1 MINTKNKILAIN
13 GGEPVRTK
21 KWMDNFTVGKE
32 EKEALSRV
40 IDSGY
45 LSLFEGSHTPEP
57 PFSFKGGPEVQKLE
71 ELWCEYYGSK
81 YSISVNSA
89 TSGLYMAIAALG
101 IGFGDEVIVSPY
113 TMTACA
119 LAPLIYGAIPVF
131 ADVELNSGSLDP
143 KSIEKVIS
151 SRTKAIIVVHQFGIP
166 ANMDEI
172 MKIAKK
178 HNIKIIEDCAQ
189 SQGAKYKKEFSGTIG
204 DYGCFSFYPT
214 KILGAYGDG
223 GFILTNSFE
232 SYKKIKRLRFYGIET
247 VKKNK
252 FKNKYYSFENG
263 FNSRLDEI
271 QSSIL
276 NFKLNKVDF
285 FIKKRRFL
293 ARKYYLNLKSSGLVL
308 PEESK
313 DCLHVYHLFTVFH
326 PKADKIKK
334 ELLKN
339 KIQTRTI
346 YPYPIHKMKAYSSII
361 KNKIN
366 LKNSEIKSKGIFSL
380 PLYPELKT
388 RELET
393 ICKCLKKILKKLY

>member
-1 MINTKNKILAIN
+1 MIKFWSYEREFIKYKKQILRRVNKTFSKGNIFF
-13 GGEPVRTK
+13 GEELSS
-21 KWMDNFTVGKE
+21 FE
-32 EKEALSRV
+32 EKFIKKYKAKNGIAVGSGTDALL
-40 IDSGY
+40 I
-45 LSLFEGSHTPEP
+45 SL
-57 PFSFKGGPEVQKLE
+57 K
-71 ELWCEYYGSK
+71 
-81 YSISVNSA
+81 
-89 TSGLYMAIAALG
+89 ALNLKN
-101 IGFGDEVIVSPY
+101 GDEVI
-113 TMTACA
+113 TASNT
-119 LAPLIYGAIPVF
+119 AIPTISAIINAGGKPKLVDINDDYLI
-131 ADVELNSGSLDP
+131 DVKKITKE
-143 KSIEKVIS
+143 IS
-151 SRTKAIIVVHQFGIP
+151 RKTKAIIPVHLYGQMCE
-166 ANMDEI
+166 MDEI
-172 MKIAKK
+172 RKIAKK
-178 HNIKIIEDCAQ
+178 NNIKIIEDCAQ

-308 PEESK
+308 PEENK

-393 ICKCLKKILKKLY
+393 ICKCLKKILKKIY